1 MMWTLIYKLNEVI
14 LKEIVSIDEVLND
27 SNIIEAHVF
36 NKEQDI
42 LIDNNYNQIHLENT
56 FKDNNKDLHF
66 DEEMFISKLFS
77 KLYHSH
83 YTNNNK
89 IVVRNY
95 LDFNEDGILYVSSS
109 RLVEVK

>member
-1 MMWTLIYKLNEVI
+1 MWALIYKLNEVI
-14 LKEIVSIDEVLND
+14 LREVTSIDDVLKE

-36 NKEQDI
+36 DESQDI
-42 LIDNNYNQIHLENT
+42 LIDSAYNKTSLEDKL
-56 FKDNNKDLHF
+56 KDNDVQLHF
-66 DEEMFISKLFS
+66 DEEMFISKVYS
-77 KLYHSH
+77 KLYNSK

-95 LDFNEDGILYVSSS
+95 LDYNEDGILYISGS